1 MASFTSYFVFF
12 AVLYVPLVVASME
25 AAINKPYGLPEP
37 VKKIDGTDV
46 PRKEAM
52 KSVLSAIYSMD
63 QRLDHIT
70 GYLKNLEDS
79 YQALQKQINNKNA
92 GIAFNALKLATDK
105 FQKTGDLKSRYRRDV
120 HDVGEVFVTTYN
132 KAISTSSDV
141 KTLLAAT
148 ETLLENTNAL
158 EASYQEISDD
168 IEVLKEGQAT
178 CNRENPK
185 SCLEVLNNGHTMSGV
200 YDIFPDSSIRP
211 IQVNFLICFIPL
223 NKCEKSWPQGYRTFF
238 HAQFSRA

>member
-1 MASFTSYFVFF
+1 MASLTSHFGVI
-12 AVLYVPLVVASME
+12 AVLFAISFVASVK
-25 AAINKPYGLPEP
+25 AAINRPYGFSDS
-37 VKKIDGTDV
+37 VKKIDVAEV
-46 PRKEAM
+46 PRKEDM
-52 KSVLSAIYSMD
+52 KSLLSAIHSMD
-63 QRLDHIT
+63 NRLNHIT
-70 GYLKNLEDS
+70 DYLKNLQET
-79 YQALQKQINNKNA
+79 YQVLQAQINNKNA

-120 HDVGEVFVTTYN
+120 HDIGEVFVTTYN

-141 KTLLAAT
+141 KTLLAAM

-158 EASYQEISDD
+158 QASYKEISDD

-200 YDIFPDSSIRP
+200 YDIFPESSIRP
-211 IQVNFLICFIPL
+211 IQVNFYILALP
-223 NKCEKSWPQGYRTFF
+223 
-238 HAQFSRA
+238 H